1 MWSANQADK
10 ETREMIPPEK
20 QQEQRDPDFLL
31 PRENPLGLRG
41 YDQIVKLTY
50 PDEASAGGCRI
61 SAAPLPCR
69 KKLAFSCRWDDN
81 NPAHLRMHGLMCRY
95 GFRGTFYL
103 NDLGLIPPEG
113 ISPEVFLGELLSGG
127 CAAGAHGVR
136 HASLAELTDSDEIFR
151 ELGVCRAMLEAACNA
166 PVTAH
171 AFAYGAY
178 RRAGDPGA
186 GRRIADCFTR
196 CGFLHESYGNF
207 PAPEQGLRSSDFSGE
222 HWILPGDC
230 DTSFSLFRQ
239 QLEERLADSRALE
252 INPNLTV
259 GLHSRQN
266 GDGWREMEKCYSAY
280 AFRPDWWYCTAGD
293 YGAYRY
299 EYHHAEI
306 RRLSVSGREAVWRVR
321 RLPPAELGGDV
332 PLYLHCGNAVSAEV
346 DGVPVSLFSGG
357 VMELRHAADRK
368 LPRWISTTS
377 NRDNQSGFSG
387 KTRMDG
393 LYAGLSFEPRGNLL
407 LLKVLNHTGEELRNP
422 ALSARLSPVCRTG
435 MVRLSP
441 ENLPQGETVVRIELP
456 GGKIPSGARPF
467 FWCELDFSAGGIPG
481 RIHALC
487 NA

>member
-1 MWSANQADK
+1 
-10 ETREMIPPEK
+10 
-20 QQEQRDPDFLL
+20 
-31 PRENPLGLRG
+31 
-41 YDQIVKLTY
+41 
-50 PDEASAGGCRI
+50 
-61 SAAPLPCR
+61 
-69 KKLAFSCRWDDN
+69 
-81 NPAHLRMHGLMCRY
+81 MCRY

-103 NDLGLIPPEG
+103 NDLELIPPEG
-113 ISPEVFLGELLSGG
+113 IAPEVFLGELLSGG

-151 ELGVCRAMLEAACNA
+151 ELGVCRAMLEAACSA

-171 AFAYGAY
+171 AFAYRAY

-207 PAPEQGLRSSDFSGE
+207 PAPERGLRSSNFSGE

-239 QLEERLADSRALE
+239 RLEERLADSRALE

-266 GDGWREMEKCYSAY
+266 GDGWREMEQCYSAY

-321 RLPPAELGGDV
+321 RLPPAELGGEV
-332 PLYLHCGNAVSAEV
+332 PLYLHCGNAVSAEA
-346 DGVPVSLFSGG
+346 DTARSRLPVSRRRNGTPACRRQETSPVDFHNFQPGQSERFFRKNPDGWFVCGPVLRTAGESPAAESAQPYRRGAAESRPFRPFVSGLPDRCASPESGG
-357 VMELRHAADRK
+357 SAAGGNCRQDR
-368 LPRWISTTS
+368 TS
-377 NRDNQSGFSG
+377 RRKN
-387 KTRMDG
+387 
-393 LYAGLSFEPRGNLL
+393 SFRRPAVLL
-407 LLKVLNHTGEELRNP
+407 V
-422 ALSARLSPVCRTG
+422 RTG
-435 MVRLSP
+435 FFRRRNSRADSRPLQCLKKRRL
-441 ENLPQGETVVRIELP
+441 
-456 GGKIPSGARPF
+456 F
-467 FWCELDFSAGGIPG
+467 FGSA
-481 RIHALC
+481 AV
-487 NA
+487 

>member
-1 MWSANQADK
+1 MSDDIIPYIRKKAIKNFANPKTGWLSVNADFYPLTCRRK
-10 ETREMIPPEK
+10 QTSRIHALSKPE
-20 QQEQRDPDFLL
+20 F
-31 PRENPLGLRG
+31 
-41 YDQIVKLTY
+41 
-50 PDEASAGGCRI
+50 SAGSFPSFHDLYVRTQAAFRHIGKNSPVPYN
-61 SAAPLPCR
+61 SAE
-69 KKLAFSCRWDDN
+69 KLAFSCRWDDN
-81 NPAHLRMHGLMCRY
+81 NSAHLRMHGLMCRY

-103 NDLGLIPPEG
+103 NDLELIPPEG
-113 ISPEVFLGELLSGG
+113 IAPEVFLGELLSGG

-151 ELGVCRAMLEAACNA
+151 ELGVCRAMLEAACSA

-207 PAPEQGLRSSDFSGE
+207 PAPERGLRSSDFSGE

-239 QLEERLADSRALE
+239 RLEERLADSRALE

-266 GDGWREMEKCYSAY
+266 GDGWREMEQCYSAY

-306 RRLSVSGREAVWRVR
+306 L
-321 RLPPAELGGDV
+321 LG
-332 PLYLHCGNAVSAEV
+332 A
-346 DGVPVSLFSGG
+346 
-357 VMELRHAADRK
+357 
-368 LPRWISTTS
+368 
-377 NRDNQSGFSG
+377 
-387 KTRMDG
+387 
-393 LYAGLSFEPRGNLL
+393 RGNEPVTI
-407 LLKVLNHTGEELRNP
+407 KVEPQTKRG
-422 ALSARLSPVCRTG
+422 
-435 MVRLSP
+435 P
-441 ENLPQGETVVRIELP
+441 EPPQRKGPKR
-456 GGKIPSGARPF
+456 
-467 FWCELDFSAGGIPG
+467 
-481 RIHALC
+481 
-487 NA
+487 